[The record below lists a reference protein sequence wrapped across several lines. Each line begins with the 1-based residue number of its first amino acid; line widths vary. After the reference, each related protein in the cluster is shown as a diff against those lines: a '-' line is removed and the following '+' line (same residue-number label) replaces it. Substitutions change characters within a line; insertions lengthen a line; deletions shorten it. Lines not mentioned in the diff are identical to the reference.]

1 MTRAISC
8 ASCSAGRASAV
19 CGAVMENTDMQKS
32 LLAEQARSS
41 LLQEDLVERSKRVA
55 DLERNIA
62 KLSRKI
68 DGYDTLFSKLSSV
81 KRELLSARQDV
92 DFERGLRLRQ
102 EDELRSV
109 VDENVV
115 LRSKNSTLEFF
126 IGAHVKETADASVQT
141 ECAVDTE
148 GENGS
153 MGDGAGEAGTRRHFA
168 TTELCAHLKR
178 IEQSVVEPMDSR
190 WVSYARATIE
200 CDAQLYAVFV
210 MLERL
215 VRAKRLAVRTTPMR

>member
-1 MTRAISC
+1 M
-8 ASCSAGRASAV
+8 
-19 CGAVMENTDMQKS
+19 
-32 LLAEQARSS
+32 
-41 LLQEDLVERSKRVA
+41 LQEDLDERSKRVT

-81 KRELLSARQDV
+81 KRELLSARQDL

-109 VDENVV
+109 VDENVA
-115 LRSKNSTLEFF
+115 LRSKNNTLEFF

-141 ECAVDTE
+141 ECAVDAGGRT
-148 GENGS
+148 
-153 MGDGAGEAGTRRHFA
+153 GDGAGEAATVRHFA
-168 TTELCAHLKR
+168 TTELCAQLKR
-178 IEQSVVEPMDSR
+178 IEQKVVEPTDSR

-210 MLERL
+210 LLERL

>member
-1 MTRAISC
+1 MRLRYLVRRVKPPGIARRRRA
-8 ASCSAGRASAV
+8 R
-19 CGAVMENTDMQKS
+19 AVMANTDMQKS

-41 LLQEDLVERSKRVA
+41 LLQEDLDERSKRVT

-68 DGYDTLFSKLSSV
+68 DGHDTLFRKLSSV
-81 KRELLSARQDV
+81 KRELLSARQDL

-102 EDELRSV
+102 QSELRSA
-109 VDENVV
+109 VDENDV
-115 LRSKNSTLEFF
+115 LRSKNHTLEFF

-141 ECAVDTE
+141 ECSVDTE
-148 GENGS
+148 RHT
-153 MGDGAGEAGTRRHFA
+153 GDGAGEPGTGRHSA
-168 TTELCAHLKR
+168 TTELCAQLKR
-178 IEQSVVEPMDSR
+178 IEQKLVDPMDSR

-210 MLERL
+210 LLERL
-215 VRAKRLAVRTTPMR
+215 IRAKRLAVRTRPVT